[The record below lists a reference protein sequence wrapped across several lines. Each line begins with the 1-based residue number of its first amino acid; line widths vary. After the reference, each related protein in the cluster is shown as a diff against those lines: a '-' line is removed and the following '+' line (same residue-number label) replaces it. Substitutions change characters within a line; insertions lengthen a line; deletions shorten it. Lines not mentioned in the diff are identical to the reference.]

1 MPSAFPATPVPRR
14 SRRLLRGAAV
24 LTALV
29 LGATACG
36 GSDDDTAGKE
46 VSAADVRAALEK
58 GGTVTVWAW
67 EPTLKSVAAD
77 FRKKYPKVKVDLV
90 GERSG
95 DKHYTALSN
104 AISAEKGVPD
114 VAQVE
119 YFAVSQYALT
129 KGLTDLA
136 PFGADKLASKYT
148 PGPWNA
154 VTEGKAVYGLPMD
167 SGPMAMFYNKKVFDK
182 YKITVPTTWDEYV
195 DAARELHRADPK
207 VYIANDAGDAG
218 FTTSLLW
225 QAGSRPYR
233 VDGTK
238 VKVDFG
244 DAGAR
249 TYTDTWQQLIDEK
262 LLAPVPGWTDD
273 WYMGL
278 GDGTIATLTTG
289 AWMPANFVTG
299 VPNAA
304 GDWRAA
310 PMPVWKA
317 GEKTSAENGGSSLT
331 LPSLGKHKE
340 LAYAFVE
347 YANAQEG
354 VATRVEEGAFPATT
368 ADLTS
373 TAFQS
378 TKFAYFGGQE
388 ANKIFAESA
397 ANVADDWS
405 YLPFQ
410 QYANSV
416 FNDTVGKA
424 YVSGTELK
432 DGLASWQDAS
442 VKYAEE
448 QGFTVEK

>member
-1 MPSAFPATPVPRR
+1 MRR
-14 SRRLLRGAAV
+14 NTGRLLRGI
-24 LTALV
+24 ALV
-29 LGATACG
+29 SAVALGATACG
-36 GSDDDTAGKE
+36 GSDDDSTGEA
-46 VSAADVRAALEK
+46 VSASDVQAALKK
-58 GGTVTVWAW
+58 GGTVTVWSW
-67 EPTLKSVAAD
+67 EPTLKTVAAD
-77 FRKKYPKVKVDLV
+77 FEKKYPKVKIDLV
-90 GERSG
+90 SERSG

-119 YFAVSQYALT
+119 YFAVNQYALG

-136 PFGADKLASKYT
+136 PFGAGKLASEYT

-154 VTEGKAVYGLPMD
+154 VSEDKAVYGLPMD

-182 YKITVPTTWDEYV
+182 HKIDVPTTWDEYV
-195 DAARELHRADPK
+195 DAARKLHEADPK

-225 QAGSRPYR
+225 QTGSRPFK
-233 VDGTK
+233 VDGTD
-238 VKVDFG
+238 VKIDFS
-244 DAGAR
+244 DAKAKK
-249 TYTDTWQQLIDEK
+249 YTDTWQKLIDEK
-262 LLAPVPGWTDD
+262 LLAPVNGWTDE
-273 WYMGL
+273 WYKGL

-289 AWMPANFVTG
+289 AWMPANFVSG

-310 PMPVWKA
+310 PMPAWTKGDKA
-317 GEKTSAENGGSSLT
+317 SAENGGSSLT
-331 LPSLGKHKE
+331 LPSLGKNKE

-347 YANAQEG
+347 YANSGDG
-354 VATRVEEGAFPATT
+354 VRTRVEQGAFPATKAELQS
-368 ADLTS
+368 AD
-373 TAFQS
+373 FQS
-378 TKFAYFGGQE
+378 TKFDYLGGQE

-397 ANVADDWS
+397 ANVASDWS

-410 QYANSV
+410 QYAHSI

-424 YVSGTELK
+424 YVSDTTLA
-432 DGLASWQDAS
+432 DGLKAWQDAS

>member
-1 MPSAFPATPVPRR
+1 MRR
-14 SRRLLRGAAV
+14 NTGRLLRGIALLSAV
-24 LTALV
+24 A

-36 GSDDDTAGKE
+36 GSDDGSTGEA
-46 VSAADVRAALEK
+46 VSASDVQAALKK

-67 EPTLKSVAAD
+67 EPTLKTVAAD
-77 FRKKYPKVKVDLV
+77 FEKKYPKVKVNLV
-90 GERSG
+90 SERSG

-104 AISAEKGVPD
+104 AMSAEKGVPD
-114 VAQVE
+114 VAQIE
-119 YFAVSQYALT
+119 YFAVNQYALG

-136 PFGADKLASKYT
+136 PFGADKLAAKYT

-154 VTEGKAVYGLPMD
+154 VSEDEAVYGLPMD

-182 YKITVPTTWDEYV
+182 HKIAVPTTWDEYV
-195 DAARELHRADPK
+195 DAARKLHKADPG

-225 QAGSRPYR
+225 QAGSRPYK
-233 VDGTK
+233 VDGTN
-238 VKVDFG
+238 VKIDFS
-244 DAGAR
+244 DAKAR
-249 TYTDTWQQLIDEK
+249 KFTDTWQKLIDEK
-262 LLAPVPGWTDD
+262 LLAPVNGWTDE
-273 WYMGL
+273 WYKGL
-278 GDGTIATLTTG
+278 GDGSIATLTTG
-289 AWMPANFVTG
+289 AWMPANFVSG

-310 PMPVWKA
+310 PMPAWTEGDKA
-317 GEKTSAENGGSSLT
+317 SAENGGSSLT
-331 LPSLGKHKE
+331 LPSLGKNKE

-347 YANAQEG
+347 YANSG
-354 VATRVEEGAFPATT
+354 DGIRTRVEQGAFPATKAELQS
-368 ADLTS
+368 AD
-373 TAFQS
+373 FQS
-378 TKFAYFGGQE
+378 TKFDYLGGQE

-397 ANVADDWS
+397 ANVASDWT

-410 QYANSV
+410 QYAHSV

-424 YVSGTELK
+424 YVSDTTLA
-432 DGLASWQDAS
+432 DGLKAWQDAS